1 MALDTLLEH
10 IWSDALEE
18 RSAQD
23 GSPISHL
30 LTSLLAA
37 PVLFLVDKSV
47 SASNEPFV
55 GYGGLEILPG
65 ASLSYVL
72 MLLMVIEFD
81 EKTLVLGEPI
91 ILAGETRR
99 STEEL
104 GRIVGRILVELST
117 MGTETVDGKAPSR
130 PLISAASSNR
140 VFQLTS
146 IN

>member
-65 ASLSYVL
+65 ASLADVL
-72 MLLMVIEFD
+72 LEEMGIEID
-81 EKTLVLGEPI
+81 EKTIVLVEPKMQ
-91 ILAGETRR
+91 AGETRR

-117 MGTETVDGKAPSR
+117 M
-130 PLISAASSNR
+130 
-140 VFQLTS
+140 
-146 IN
+146 